1 MTSEFAAD
9 PIMLSCCVQL
19 GGSRNMVRIGLRSQ
33 LGIRFR
39 VRVRVKVS
47 VRFCSSSSSSLE
59 EPQVPTM
66 SSAAALVSASDS
78 VSISVS
84 VSVGVRRSLV
94 LDSTSENRDGPVEAV
109 ESVSEASVV

>member
-66 SSAAALVSASDS
+66 SSAAALVSASVS
-78 VSISVS
+78 VSIS

>member
-59 EPQVPTM
+59 QTM
-66 SSAAALVSASDS
+66 SLAAALVSVSVS
-78 VSISVS
+78 VSIS

-109 ESVSEASVV
+109 ESVSEARVV

>member
-66 SSAAALVSASDS
+66 SSAAALVSVS
-78 VSISVS
+78 VSIS

-109 ESVSEASVV
+109 ESVSEARVV

>member
-66 SSAAALVSASDS
+66 SSAAALVSVSVS
-78 VSISVS
+78 VSIS

-94 LDSTSENRDGPVEAV
+94 LDSTSENMDGPVEAV
-109 ESVSEASVV
+109 ESVSEARVV

>member
-66 SSAAALVSASDS
+66 SSAAALVSVSVS
-78 VSISVS
+78 VSIS

-109 ESVSEASVV
+109 ESVSEARVV